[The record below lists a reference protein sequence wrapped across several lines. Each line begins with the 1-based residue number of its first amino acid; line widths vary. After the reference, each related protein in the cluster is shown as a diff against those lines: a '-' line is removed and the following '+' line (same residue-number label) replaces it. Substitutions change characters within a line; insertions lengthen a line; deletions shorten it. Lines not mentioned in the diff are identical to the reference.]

1 MDDAGSGVEFKRT
14 NRKPAYPIGN
24 ILRDYLA
31 KEGREVAPT
40 CYLFS
45 TA

>member
-1 MDDAGSGVEFKRT
+1 MDDAGSAAEFKRT

-31 KEGREVAPT
+31 KEGR
-40 CYLFS
+40 
-45 TA
+45 